1 MNIPKQQNQYQLFK
15 QAQGFSLNLI
25 EGASIRAPG
34 PKEVLVRVRASSL
47 NRRYIMVLRGWYPV
61 GDRST
66 VIPLSDGAGEIVVA
80 ILIQSL
86 LRAIVICTIMT
97 SGGIGKKI
105 LSIKHTAAK

>member
-25 EGASIRAPG
+25 EGTSVKEPG

-47 NRRYIMVLRGWYPV
+47 NRRDIMVLRGWYPV

-66 VIPLSDGAGEIVVA
+66 VVPLSDGAGEIV
-80 ILIQSL
+80 
-86 LRAIVICTIMT
+86 
-97 SGGIGKKI
+97 
-105 LSIKHTAAK
+105 